1 MAKAVKIKDSR
12 EDRAF
17 YLIVNILM
25 ALILVVVLYPL
36 IYVVSSSFSDGHA
49 VRNGKVLLWPV
60 GFSLDG
66 YRMVF
71 QFDTVIS
78 GYLNSFKYMI
88 IGTLINVAMTMLCA
102 YPLARR
108 TLPFRNAFMFLF
120 TFTMYF
126 GGGLIPTYLM
136 VRSLGMLNSMWALVI
151 PGAISVY
158 NMIITRTFIQNSIP
172 HEMLEASQ
180 IDGCSDA
187 QFFFRMVLPLSK
199 AILAVITLYYAV
211 GHWNGWFDAFIYLSD
226 RDMYPLQLILRDI
239 LIVSNIDTTAID
251 DPELIERMEY
261 TRDLV
266 KYALIVVASVPM
278 MMLYPFVQK
287 YFIKGVMVGS
297 LKG

>member
-1 MAKAVKIKDSR
+1 MASKARIKDSR

-17 YLIVNILM
+17 YLIVNVLM
-25 ALILVVVLYPL
+25 ALVLIIVLYPL

-66 YRMVF
+66 YRTVF

-88 IGTLINVAMTMLCA
+88 VGTLVNVALTMVCA
-102 YPLARR
+102 YPLASR
-108 TLPFRNAFMFLF
+108 TLPFRNGIMFLF
-120 TFTMYF
+120 SFTMYF
-126 GGGLIPTYLM
+126 GGGLIPSYLM
-136 VRSLGMLNSMWALVI
+136 VRSLGMLNTMWALIV

-158 NMIITRTFIQNSIP
+158 NMIITRTFIQNNIP
-172 HEMLEASQ
+172 VEMLEASQ
-180 IDGCSDA
+180 IDGCNDL
-187 QFFFRMVLPLSK
+187 QFLVRMVLPLSK

-211 GHWNGWFDAFIYLSD
+211 GHWNGWFDAFIYLND
-226 RDMYPLQLILRDI
+226 RDLYPLQLILRDI
-239 LIVSNIDTTAID
+239 LIVSSIDPTTID
-251 DPELIERMEY
+251 DPDLIERLEY

-266 KYALIVVASVPM
+266 KYALIVVSSVPM
-278 MMLYPFVQK
+278 MLLYPFVQK
-287 YFIKGVMVGS
+287 YFIRGVMIGS